1 MIRVQFRLLLSLA
14 LSIPCF
20 SALAQSFDCAKATT
34 TVERLVCAD
43 RRLGALDGELGAE
56 VKRSLA
62 ADPAHRAEKLGEARK
77 WLGERDR
84 LCALPAGELRGEA
97 RAKALACLTAAYEA
111 RLAALKAAP
120 AAPETS
126 AICRKLADRY
136 AALLAKDPEAPY
148 KKSFYAESPLQVLA
162 AAPDAGVVVAAPAA
176 NIDDVTRAKLAAW
189 AKGEPQ
195 PFVFP
200 DALATKLVDL
210 GVGASLFIDRLP
222 GENLYAAGVI
232 RGTLGYYSAIYFTV
246 SAGFAHETMG
256 PGGLE
261 GESEAECIGAFHSFG
276 TLDGEAVAFQESH
289 DNAPRLSSS
298 ISITPWRSG
307 GFGPACTA
315 HFEFAPKFAEHA
327 TYNQWEEHCAGADC
341 EALRKEALSLV
352 EAAQKQP
359 LAARKAA
366 LARLSATQAAEFA
379 KMEEAAGP
387 DFSGEPDDP
396 AQYGDENGKAL
407 RLPFLH
413 GGRLYLAE
421 LGHFTIGWRVF
432 SDWRVALE
440 QLDKGKL
447 AETSV
452 FAIGM
457 TKGALRSAS
466 AK

>member
-1 MIRVQFRLLLSLA
+1 MQICRFRPSVALLSLVA
-14 LSIPCF
+14 AHP
-20 SALAQSFDCAKATT
+20 ALAQSFDCAKATT
-34 TVERLVCAD
+34 AVERLVCAD

-97 RAKALACLTAAYEA
+97 RAKALACLAAAYEA

-126 AICRKLADRY
+126 AICGKLADRY

-162 AAPDAGVVVAAPAA
+162 AASDAGVMVAAPAA
-176 NIDDVTRAKLAAW
+176 DIDDVTRAKLAAW
-189 AKGEPQ
+189 AKAEPQ

-200 DALATKLVDL
+200 DALAAEIVALGAHTRLV
-210 GVGASLFIDRLP
+210 IDRLP
-222 GENLYAAGVI
+222 GEAFYAAGVTE
-232 RGTLGYYSAIYFTV
+232 GTLNCYSAIYFTI
-246 SAGFAHETMG
+246 AGGMARKAVE
-256 PGGLE
+256 PEGGEEDGCGLSRAFGRFDGAPVAYGE
-261 GESEAECIGAFHSFG
+261 GFDHTPS
-276 TLDGEAVAFQESH
+276 
-289 DNAPRLSSS
+289 LSSYVE
-298 ISITPWRSG
+298 IIPWRSG

-315 HFEFAPKFAEHA
+315 HFEFAPRFAERA
-327 TYNQWEEHCAGADC
+327 TYNKWEEHCAGADC
-341 EALRKEALSLV
+341 EILRKEALALV
-352 EAAQKQP
+352 EAAQKHP

-366 LARLSATQAAEFA
+366 LARLSATQAAEFT
-379 KMEEAAGP
+379 KMEEAAGLAHP
-387 DFSGEPDDP
+387 FSGDPDDP
-396 AQYGDENGKAL
+396 AQYSDEGGTLK
-407 RLPFLH
+407 LPLLH

-421 LGHFTIGWRVF
+421 LGHFTIGWRGF

-447 AETSV
+447 AESSV

-457 TKGALRSAS
+457 TKGALRGAS

>member
-14 LSIPCF
+14 LSIPSF

-34 TVERLVCAD
+34 AVERLVCAD

-97 RAKALACLTAAYEA
+97 RAKALACLAAAYEA

-148 KKSFYAESPLQVLA
+148 KESFYAESPLQVLA
-162 AAPDAGVVVAAPAA
+162 AAPDAGVMVAAPAA

-189 AKGEPQ
+189 AKAEPQ

-200 DALATKLVDL
+200 DTLAAEIVALGAHTRLV
-210 GVGASLFIDRLP
+210 IDRLP
-222 GENLYAAGVI
+222 GEAYYAAGVTE
-232 RGTLGYYSAIYFTV
+232 GTMHCYSAIYFSV
-246 SAGFAHETMG
+246 S
-256 PGGLE
+256 GGAARKAAEPDGGEE
-261 GESEAECIGAFHSFG
+261 GCGASPDFG
-276 TLDGEAVAFQESH
+276 KLDGAPVAFEEGH
-289 DNAPRLSSS
+289 DYSPSLSSYVAVK
-298 ISITPWRSG
+298 PWRAG
-307 GFGPACTA
+307 RFGPACTV

-366 LARLSATQAAEFA
+366 LARLSATQAEEFA

-447 AETSV
+447 AESSV

-457 TKGALRSAS
+457 TKGALRGAS